1 MHKAVITFDNFTFR
15 YQNLAEPSL
24 HNINLEIFAGEKI
37 LITGRSGSGKSTLLH
52 AINGIIPF
60 AEYGETTGKLA
71 IAGVAE
77 DNTEIFA
84 ISNHVGT
91 ILQDQDSQFIG
102 LSVGED
108 VAFSLENSCTELK
121 KMHKIVQESLAKV
134 NMSEYI
140 DHSPYELSGGQKQC
154 VSLAGVLA
162 SSPEILLFD
171 EPLANLD
178 PKSVSNITTL
188 ISQLNQDTQ
197 KTIII
202 AEHRIEECLE
212 IGIDRIIVMDQGKI
226 VQIGTPHEILAA
238 NIFVELGI
246 RQPFY
251 IEALKMAG
259 ITPELPISRYQ
270 DIESLS
276 NTNKQQ
282 FKEWAISLPQVSA
295 QTEQTIDIRNVLE
308 LKNISFNY
316 PDKQRA
322 VDDISFMLG
331 AGEII
336 SILGNNGAG
345 KSTLTQII
353 AGINQQSHGNILL
366 DNTSINQQSIKQR
379 GQNIAIIMQNPNH
392 MIVKNVVWDEVA
404 LGLINIGLNKTV
416 IENRVS
422 EVLRTCGL
430 WGYRNWPIS
439 ALSYGQ
445 KKRVTI
451 AAMLAL
457 KPQVLI
463 LDEPTAGQDLKTYH
477 EFMEFIYSLT
487 AQGLAIIIIT
497 HDLYLALEY
506 TSRSLIMHDGKILAD
521 DSPHKLFMNTDLLAQ
536 ANLVE
541 ISLSK
546 LAKLLEIRP
555 DEFIDNYIS
564 HKKQIG
570 IN

>member
-108 VAFSLENSCTELK
+108 VAFSLENSCTELN

-416 IENRVS
+416 IQNRVS